1 MTTEVLQSGLKGK
14 VFAKNTYDIMTDK
27 QFYPQEGDKK
37 MGKNNEVKETV
48 EEVVDQATEV
58 VTEVKD
64 EIVEEKKGVC
74 YKIGAGFGKVV
85 NGAKKAVT
93 SKPGKVIITLG
104 LMGASAK
111 AGFEYGKNG
120 KPIFGGGSS
129 DSTSDVADVTPAGDD
144 NA

>member
-1 MTTEVLQSGLKGK
+1 
-14 VFAKNTYDIMTDK
+14 
-27 QFYPQEGDKK
+27 
-37 MGKNNEVKETV
+37 MGKNNEVKEAV

-74 YKIGAGFGKVV
+74 YKIGAAIGTAA
-85 NGAKKAVT
+85 NGVKKAVT
-93 SKPGKVIITLG
+93 SKPGKMIITLT

-111 AGFEYGKNG
+111 AGFEYGKSG
-120 KPIFGGGSS
+120 KPIFGRGSS
-129 DSTSDVADVTPAGDD
+129 DSTSDAADVTPASDD